1 MMSWAAFTTVF
12 AGLRPPL
19 PSLQHRHRVTRRS
32 RDGGAAWV
40 GEAAASSCG
49 RDRVR
54 GGGCAR
60 VDELALLLNLEDVY
74 WAYDGRKSVD
84 AAVGVIA
91 VGATVFAGL
100 PFWPP

>member
-1 MMSWAAFTTVF
+1 M
-12 AGLRPPL
+12 
-19 PSLQHRHRVTRRS
+19 
-32 RDGGAAWV
+32 GGV
-40 GEAAASSCG
+40 H
-49 RDRVR
+49 DRVR
-54 GGGCAR
+54 RAQAATSIITTSASRYSPEAGRWGLRGSERQRRHPAVAIAYGAAAALV

-84 AAVGVIA
+84 PAVGVIA